1 MLGATF
7 GLART
12 APGFALGVLAL
23 FATGHCTVIGLAGFS
38 STWVQRWLS
47 WQNDTFG
54 AKWLRRACGLL
65 VLLAGVWLVA
75 HAA

>member
-1 MLGATF
+1 
-7 GLART
+7 
-12 APGFALGVLAL
+12 V
-23 FATGHCTVIGLAGFS
+23 VIGLAGFS

-47 WQNDTFG
+47 WQNDTPG

-75 HAA
+75 NAG